1 MLNKIKNIISKTD
14 NFFYKKFGTD
24 KSTKLLQ
31 NIKEA
36 QNIFLYLNEIDGQ
49 NTVRFVGGCVRKA
62 LCGEK
67 IDDIDLATLLK
78 PEEVKERLISK
89 GIKVIDTGI
98 SHGTVTAV
106 INQTKFEI
114 TTLRKDISTDGRH
127 ANVEFTLDWEE
138 DSLRRD
144 FTINAIYADMEG
156 RVFDPQN
163 GILDLQNGR
172 IRFIGSP
179 EKRIQEDYLR
189 ILRYFRFF
197 VQYSLLDHEEEV
209 IITIKQ
215 YINGINKISKER
227 VFNEL
232 EKILLTKNFY
242 NLFSNDIS
250 KHIILN
256 IFPQF
261 KYSERLK
268 IINSLDRNLVNH
280 YDKHLILAALI
291 LDGSND
297 YEYFCHKYKTSG
309 EIMSRLKNI
318 STNLDELKNKKFY
331 SRYNIKRLIYFLSK
345 NYTKDLLLFSVL
357 INKKVLFSE
366 IEELTHFVNDCET
379 PKFPISGDY
388 LKKYGYKPGPELGK
402 KLKSLEEDWVNN
414 NFVIEQ
420 SLIDKSLGKP
430 DKN

>member
-36 QNIFLYLNEIDGQ
+36 QNIFSYLNEIDGQ

-209 IITIKQ
+209 IKTIKQ

-227 VFNEL
+227 VFKEL
-232 EKILLTKNFY
+232 EKTLLTKNFY

-280 YDKHLILAALI
+280 YDKHLILAALM

-331 SRYNIKRLIYFLSK
+331 SRDNIKRLIYFLSK

-420 SLIDKSLGKP
+420 RLIDKSLGKP

>member
-1 MLNKIKNIISKTD
+1 
-14 NFFYKKFGTD
+14 
-24 KSTKLLQ
+24 
-31 NIKEA
+31 
-36 QNIFLYLNEIDGQ
+36 
-49 NTVRFVGGCVRKA
+49 
-62 LCGEK
+62 
-67 IDDIDLATLLK
+67 
-78 PEEVKERLISK
+78 
-89 GIKVIDTGI
+89 
-98 SHGTVTAV
+98 
-106 INQTKFEI
+106 
-114 TTLRKDISTDGRH
+114 
-127 ANVEFTLDWEE
+127 
-138 DSLRRD
+138 LRRD

-209 IITIKQ
+209 IKTIKQ

-232 EKILLTKNFY
+232 EKTLLTKNFY

-280 YDKHLILAALI
+280 YDKHLILAALM

-331 SRYNIKRLIYFLSK
+331 SRDNIKRLIYFLSK

-366 IEELTHFVNDCET
+366 IEELIHFVNNYEA

-402 KLKSLEEDWVNN
+402 KLKSLEEDWANN

-420 SLIDKSLGKP
+420 KLIDKSLGKP

>member
-1 MLNKIKNIISKTD
+1 MLDKIKNIISKTD
-14 NFFYKKFGTD
+14 NFFYKKFGTN
-24 KSTKLLQ
+24 KSTRPLQ

-36 QNIFLYLNEIDGQ
+36 QIIFSHLNENDEL

-67 IDDIDLATLLK
+67 VDDIDLATLLK
-78 PEEVKERLISK
+78 PEEVKERLITK

-106 INQTKFEI
+106 INQIRFEI
-114 TTLRKDISTDGRH
+114 TTLRKDISTDGRR

-138 DSLRRD
+138 DSARRD

-156 RVFDPQN
+156 RVFDPQH

-197 VQYSLLDHEEEV
+197 AKYSLVDHEEEV
-209 IITIKQ
+209 IKTIKK

-227 VFNEL
+227 VFDEL
-232 EKILLTKNFY
+232 EKTLLTKNFY
-242 NLFSNDIS
+242 NLFSNNVS
-250 KHIILN
+250 KDIILN

-261 KYSERLK
+261 KYSKRIE
-268 IINSLDRNLVNH
+268 IINSLEKNLVNQ
-280 YDKHLILAALI
+280 YDEHLILAAI
-291 LDGSND
+291 MLDNSND

-309 EIMSRLKNI
+309 EIKARFKNI
-318 STNLDELKNKKFY
+318 STNLDELENKKFY
-331 SRYNIKRLIYFLSK
+331 SQENIKKLIYISSK
-345 NYTKDLLLFSVL
+345 NYTKDLLLFSIL
-357 INKKVLFSE
+357 INKKINISI
-366 IEELTHFVNDCET
+366 IEELINFVNGCKI
-379 PKFPISGDY
+379 PKFPISGEY

-402 KLKSLEEDWVNN
+402 KLKSLEQDWVNN
-414 NFVIEQ
+414 GFVIEQ
-420 SLIDKSLGKP
+420 KSIDKSLGKF